1 MSELYPL
8 KFKTIFKE
16 KLWGGQKI
24 KTILGKDFGDLENCG
39 ETWEL
44 SGVPG
49 NISVVSNGALSGKTL
64 SQIVEKYTVDLV
76 GKKIYESYGSEFPLL
91 IKFLDANQDLSVQV
105 HPNDELARKRHN
117 CPGKAEMWYVVQAD
131 DGSSLINGFKRDTN
145 KVEYLDYFHSGK
157 ILELLHSEIV
167 SKGDVYYL
175 PAGRVHTI
183 GKGLLIAEI
192 QQTSDVTYRI
202 FDFNRLDK
210 ERNKRELHTDLAL
223 DALNYAKPDQ
233 IKSTYEEVSNKTNAI
248 VSSPYFITNKFI
260 VNERIELNRA
270 DLDCFKIYIGVG
282 GAGIIAGEPIRLGEV
297 ILIPASMKSFE
308 IEPEDALELLETY
321 IEVRH

>member
-1 MSELYPL
+1 MSELYPF

-49 NISVVSNGALSGKTL
+49 NLSEVANGKHAGQILSDLVDVYK
-64 SQIVEKYTVDLV
+64 EDLV
-76 GKKIYESYGSEFPLL
+76 GHSIFKAYGNEFPLL
-91 IKFLDANQDLSVQV
+91 IKFLDAAQDLSVQV
-105 HPNDELARKRHN
+105 HPNDELANTRHN
-117 CPGKAEMWYVVQAD
+117 CPGKAEMWYIVQAD
-131 DGSSLINGFKRDTN
+131 KDASLINGFARDTN
-145 KVEYLDYFHSGK
+145 KVEYLDHFRTGK
-157 ILELLHSEIV
+157 ILDLLHSEPAK
-167 SKGDVYYL
+167 KGEVYYI

-202 FDFNRLDK
+202 YDFDRLDK
-210 ERNKRELHTDLAL
+210 QGNKRELHTELAL
-223 DALNYAKPDQ
+223 DALDYEKTDDL
-233 IKSTYEEVSNKTNAI
+233 KSSYEDVPNQTLPI
-248 VSSPYFITNKFI
+248 VKSPYFTTNKLI
-260 VNERIELNRA
+260 VDKKLNIDRN

-282 GAGIIAGEPIRLGEV
+282 GAGKISGESIDLGDV
-297 ILIPASMKSFE
+297 ILIPAAMKSYQ
-308 IEPEDALELLETY
+308 IEPEGQLELLETY
-321 IEVRH
+321 IEA